1 MPENENTNYISFSEF
16 IGKLG
21 SYLYKYNFI
30 TKNTISELD
39 DFLKSN
45 IYSLRADRK
54 RFGSNVSESILNKWY
69 SRILNKLEGC
79 PSSYNAEITDVFISY
94 YKKCNYTQLNPLYRP
109 FRILIS
115 RIGDILVN
123 LGFIND
129 NTNDNIVDLLNID
142 FRGTISNLK
151 NNNSYKITIIPLK
164 NLYKNL
170 TSLFK
175 TEQDNGKFNQIYKNY
190 LDFIKDLFIKFIEKY
205 DLQNDTLLDKLENN
219 APSQRL
225 ELIKQIIVNCDGFN
239 NLDTISELSKLLFG
253 DSDYITSHFIDIH
266 RIGMKPELYILFRMI
281 GHSLTWNLDNF
292 TELGLDVNEDNL
304 LLYQS
309 EIEMIIKDFVFTSK
323 YKNNYIA
330 NSMMR
335 GDETFDK
342 NNLSLE
348 YEMILSL
355 WQLVAFYQ
363 EDLSITFQQI
373 KDFYDFGSD
382 LTEYLVRGI
391 VNIGGNLRKFYEKTI
406 YIINTTS
413 LSDKRLN
420 IYNNTLD
427 NILEYSKVR
436 GVRLTESAKYQAY
449 SVFFKKPIMSFHVIS
464 LLLQNLG
471 FDILH
476 FKPLDDNIF
485 LNGNFIRHHFRYSDF
500 IIDINSQQL
509 KSSLLYDIILTS
521 RYFHGSYRIFE
532 GSIKGEMNI
541 EKILT
546 GFKILLQSNENINE
560 WIIKKTFA
568 ELDALWVYYKWKNQ
582 GLLNFS
588 RNIEILN
595 KRVMFFKRY
604 NHEQFINKFFENA
617 FARFFDTYKDVKRNP
632 DLLKI

>member
-1 MPENENTNYISFSEF
+1 MQEDQIKREKKIKGDQPIEVPIDAIGMPINPITRRIEWTRRDSRLNNNLSWTLDNLSKDDLSEDSFYIQPDS
-16 IGKLG
+16 
-21 SYLYKYNFI
+21 
-30 TKNTISELD
+30 
-39 DFLKSN
+39 
-45 IYSLRADRK
+45 
-54 RFGSNVSESILNKWY
+54 
-69 SRILNKLEGC
+69 
-79 PSSYNAEITDVFISY
+79 
-94 YKKCNYTQLNPLYRP
+94 QLNPFYRP
-109 FRILIS
+109 YITLIS
-115 RIGDILVN
+115 RIGDILVD

-129 NTNDNIVDLLNID
+129 NTHDNIVNLLNID
-142 FRGTISNLK
+142 FRGTIYKLK
-151 NNNSYKITIIPLK
+151 NNFSYRITIIPLR
-164 NLYKNL
+164 NLHIKL
-170 TSLFK
+170 IALFK
-175 TEQDNGKFNQIYKNY
+175 QDNGKINPIYKNY
-190 LDFIKDLFIKFIEKY
+190 LDFIKDLLIKFVEKY
-205 DLQNDTLLDKLENN
+205 DLQNDTLLEKLENN

-239 NLDTISELSKLLFG
+239 NLDSITTLSKLLFG
-253 DSDYITSHFIDIH
+253 DRVYITSHFIDIN

-304 LLYQS
+304 FLYKS
-309 EIEMIIKDFVFTSK
+309 KIEWIIKNFVFTSI
-323 YKNNYIA
+323 YQNNYIA
-330 NSMMR
+330 NSMRR

-373 KDFYDFGSD
+373 KDFYDFGCD
-382 LTEYLVRGI
+382 PTEYLVRGI
-391 VNIGGNLRKFYEKTI
+391 VNIGGNLRKFYYKTI
-406 YIINTTS
+406 AIINTTS
-413 LSDKRLN
+413 LSDKRLK
-420 IYNNTLD
+420 IYHNTLD
-427 NILEYSKVR
+427 KILEYSNVR

-449 SVFFKKPIMSFHVIS
+449 SVFFKKSIMSFHVIS
-464 LLLQNLG
+464 LLLQNFG

-485 LNGNFIRHHFRYSDF
+485 INGNFIRHHFRYSDF

-546 GFKILLQSNENINE
+546 GFKILLQSNENIDE

-568 ELDALWVYYKWKNQ
+568 ELDALWVYYGWKNQ
-582 GLLNFS
+582 GSDSFNKNLKMLNERIMYFKNNS
-588 RNIEILN
+588 NELFIKE
-595 KRVMFFKRY
+595 FFR
-604 NHEQFINKFFENA
+604 NA
-617 FARFFDTYKDVKRNP
+617 FSRFFDIYSNVKENINDFP
-632 DLLKI
+632 DLLRI